1 MKGSGEIKNEGKRF
15 EEDFK
20 SSINDNENWVYRL
33 RDNAASFSGGT
44 KTRFSS
50 TNICDFLIFNN
61 KYRTLYLVELKST
74 KGSSIPY
81 TMIKDNQIKG
91 LSEAGKHKVIPC
103 FFFNYREKNNATYF
117 MIIDDFLDMKCALDK
132 KSFNPQDLEKYGAI
146 TVSRNIKRT
155 RYRYD
160 IETIIEQIHI

>member
-1 MKGSGEIKNEGKRF
+1 MSNPGKRF

-20 SSINDNENWVYRL
+20 SSIDNNENWVYRL

-44 KTRFSS
+44 NTRFAS

-61 KYRTLYLVELKST
+61 KYRTLYLAELKST

-81 TMIKDNQIKG
+81 TMIKDNQITG
-91 LSEAGKHKVIPC
+91 LSEAGKHNVIPC
-103 FFFNYREKNNATYF
+103 FFFNFREKNNATYF
-117 MIIDDFLDMKCALDK
+117 MIIDDFINMKCVLDK
-132 KSFNPQDLEKYGAI
+132 KSFNTQDLEKYGAI
-146 TVSRNIKRT
+146 SVSCNIKRT

-160 IETIIEQIHI
+160 IETLIKQIHI

>member
-1 MKGSGEIKNEGKRF
+1 MINPGKRF

-20 SSINDNENWVYRL
+20 SSIDSNENWVYRL

-44 KTRFSS
+44 NTRFAS

-61 KYRTLYLVELKST
+61 TYRTLYLAELKST

-91 LSEAGKHKVIPC
+91 LSEAGKHQVVPC
-103 FFFNYREKNNATYF
+103 FFFNFREKNNSTYF
-117 MIIDDFLDMKCALDK
+117 MLINDFLNMKNNLDK
-132 KSFNPQDLEKYGAI
+132 KSFNPQDLEKYGATI
-146 TVSRNIKRT
+146 VSCEIKRT

-160 IETIIEQIHI
+160 IEKLIKQIHI